1 MAGMMVSKRSLF
13 VGVVLI
19 LFLAAF
25 VSGCTSLTNQI
36 GSTTPSTTAK
46 YGLSINTT
54 FVPNTSV
61 VNVIEVNA
69 NLTTLALLIQEANLT
84 ETLSNGGPYT
94 VFAPD
99 NMAFADLGNDTIS
112 DLAEN
117 TSELARILTYHVVPG
132 EYSAEELLNMTAG
145 GNETMLENLAGENL
159 TLCQAENGS
168 LTVNGALVVTP
179 NLGADNGIV
188 HVINA
193 VLASPATNETPTP
206 TTSPPTTVVATVPTT
221 AKPIYTSTP
230 AIGTSG
236 GVCDCSGNIYNC
248 DDFSTQRE
256 AQECFDYC
264 LSRGLGDIHKL
275 DADNDGIACENL
287 D

>member
-1 MAGMMVSKRSLF
+1 MAGVVVSKRSLS

-25 VSGCTSLTNQI
+25 ISGCTSLTNQI
-36 GSTTPSTTAK
+36 ESTTPSTTAK

-61 VNVIEVNA
+61 VNVIERNA
-69 NLTTLALLIQEANLT
+69 NLTTLTLLIQEANLT
-84 ETLSNGGPYT
+84 ETLSNDGPYT

-112 DLAEN
+112 GLAEN

-145 GNETMLENLAGENL
+145 GNETRLKNLAGENL
-159 TLCQAENGS
+159 TLYLTENGS

-179 NLGADNGIV
+179 DLGADNGIV

-206 TTSPPTTVVATVPTT
+206 TTSPPTTVVTTVPT
-221 AKPIYTSTP
+221 IS
-230 AIGTSG
+230 TSG
-236 GVCDCSGNIYNC
+236 GVCNCSGNIYNC
-248 DDFSTQRE
+248 DDFSTQSE

-264 LSRGLGDIHKL
+264 QSLGLGDTHKL
-275 DADNDGIACENL
+275 DADNDGIACESL
-287 D
+287 K